1 MTGVSECS
9 QQRSNLKDDG
19 YSVSENRYNKYG
31 IKISDAI
38 FLSYIIAL
46 NLAPI
51 PITLLR

>member
-1 MTGVSECS
+1 MTGVRECS

-19 YSVSENRYNKYG
+19 YNRYNKYG

-51 PITLLR
+51 PIALLE